1 MDTTDFYQQLLTPP
15 TPWKVCRVVL
25 SEKHVDVWLEHK
37 DFKWACEKCG
47 TACSIYDH
55 TEERS
60 WRHLNTCERQTW
72 IHASLPRVQ
81 CTEHGVHQ
89 IKAPLSGPRS
99 NLTFLM
105 ECWTIDVLLECNRK
119 GASKLTELSWDQVD
133 LVMQKA
139 VDRGLE
145 HREEKLPEIMGID
158 EKSVFKRHKYCTII
172 TDIKQGTVY
181 DVINARTKEVV
192 EPWFRE
198 RESLCPQVEKV
209 AMDMSAGYA
218 GMVTRLTDADICFD
232 HFHVTQKVTDAV
244 NEVRKQEQKA
254 LPDDVDKTDFF
265 RSRFLFLYNEENVPE
280 NRTEQF
286 ERLKKIAIKTSRAW
300 AIKENFREIWSC
312 STLED
317 AEAFFKKWF
326 WWATHSRLKP
336 IRKAAH
342 TIKNHWQ
349 GVANAIVY
357 KITNA
362 CTEGLNSKMEKMK
375 RDAYG
380 FRSKAR
386 FRVAALFNCGG
397 LALYPKP

>member
-1 MDTTDFYQQLLTPP
+1 MDTTDFYQQLLIPP
-15 TPWKVCRVVL
+15 VPWKVCRVQL
-25 SEKHVDVWLEHK
+25 SEERVDVWLEHE
-37 DFKWACEKCG
+37 DFKWACEKCE

-55 TEERS
+55 TKERS

-72 IHASLPRVQ
+72 IHAKLPRIQ
-81 CTEHGVHQ
+81 CSEHGVRQ
-89 IKAPLSGPRS
+89 VKAPLSEPLS
-99 NLTFLM
+99 NMTFIM
-105 ECWTIDVLLECNRK
+105 ERWTIDVLLECNRK
-119 GASKLTELSWDQVD
+119 GAAKLTELSWDQVD

-139 VDRGLE
+139 VARGLE
-145 HREEKLPEIMGID
+145 HREEELPKIMGID

-192 EPWFRE
+192 EPWFKE
-198 RESLCPQVEKV
+198 RESFCPGVDKV

-218 GMVTRLTDADICFD
+218 GMVTRLTNAEICFD
-232 HFHVTQKVTDAV
+232 HFHVTQKVIEAV
-244 NEVRKQEQKA
+244 NEVRKQEQRM
-254 LPDDVDKTDFF
+254 LPEEIDKTDFF
-265 RSRFLFLYNEENVPE
+265 RSRFLFLYNEENVPDK
-280 NRTEQF
+280 RIEQF
-286 ERLKKIAIKTSRAW
+286 ERLKKIAVKTSRAW
-300 AIKENFREIWSC
+300 AIKENFRDIWSC
-312 STLED
+312 STLEA
-317 AEAFFKKWF
+317 AETFFKKWF
-326 WWATHSRLKP
+326 WWATHSRLEP
-336 IRKAAH
+336 VRKAAH

-380 FRSKAR
+380 FRSKDR
-386 FRVAALFNCGG
+386 FRIAALFHCGG